1 MTLSMDTPRADGLDI
16 KGVPIL
22 IVDDDERKRFV
33 LRSVLAPQGYAIRE
47 ASSGAEALR
56 CVMAEDF
63 AVILMDIRMPEMDG
77 FETAQLVR
85 KRQRSEL
92 TPVIFI
98 TGYGSEA
105 EANVA
110 AYDAGAADFIYS
122 PVPPQQLRAKV
133 GMFANLYVRAQH
145 LAKQAKNVRERA
157 GWLTQVTD
165 AAPIGIFLTDEHQRY
180 VYVNPRWTEIT
191 GIAATDAL
199 GRSWDIIRDPQAG
212 ECAVDG
218 SPLAAGAG
226 ETATAVGLES
236 TERFVVARH
245 GTRRRIV
252 ERSARPLPSTVD
264 TSDQDRSGWVG
275 TLSDVTDEIA
285 AKTELAAARDTAL
298 AANLAQVNF
307 AASASHELKTPTASI
322 LGFIEEVLQND
333 ALDDDDRSYLDIAYR
348 NARRLVTLIDDLTIV
363 GEVELGAARITLEPV
378 AVVPVVHF
386 VISSLSAT
394 ANTAGV
400 TLEFGGEPEPESPVF
415 WAVADQ
421 VRLEQVLTNLVGNA
435 VKFTPSGGRVTV
447 TVGYRDDVLWID
459 VTDTGIGIDDVSVQR
474 IFDRFYR
481 TPVVLESG
489 IRGSGLGL
497 AIARRMTEAQ
507 GGAVA
512 VRSVMGEGSTFT
524 VTLVPATAPAST
536 A

>member
-1 MTLSMDTPRADGLDI
+1 
-16 KGVPIL
+16 
-22 IVDDDERKRFV
+22 
-33 LRSVLAPQGYAIRE
+33 
-47 ASSGAEALR
+47 
-56 CVMAEDF
+56 
-63 AVILMDIRMPEMDG
+63 
-77 FETAQLVR
+77 
-85 KRQRSEL
+85 
-92 TPVIFI
+92 
-98 TGYGSEA
+98 
-105 EANVA
+105 
-110 AYDAGAADFIYS
+110 
-122 PVPPQQLRAKV
+122 
-133 GMFANLYVRAQH
+133 
-145 LAKQAKNVRERA
+145 VRERA

-264 TSDQDRSGWVG
+264 ASDQDRSGWVG

-536 A
+536 T

>member
-1 MTLSMDTPRADGLDI
+1 
-16 KGVPIL
+16 
-22 IVDDDERKRFV
+22 
-33 LRSVLAPQGYAIRE
+33 
-47 ASSGAEALR
+47 
-56 CVMAEDF
+56 
-63 AVILMDIRMPEMDG
+63 
-77 FETAQLVR
+77 
-85 KRQRSEL
+85 
-92 TPVIFI
+92 
-98 TGYGSEA
+98 
-105 EANVA
+105 
-110 AYDAGAADFIYS
+110 
-122 PVPPQQLRAKV
+122 
-133 GMFANLYVRAQH
+133 
-145 LAKQAKNVRERA
+145 
-157 GWLTQVTD
+157 
-165 AAPIGIFLTDEHQRY
+165 
-180 VYVNPRWTEIT
+180 
-191 GIAATDAL
+191 
-199 GRSWDIIRDPQAG
+199 
-212 ECAVDG
+212 
-218 SPLAAGAG
+218 
-226 ETATAVGLES
+226 
-236 TERFVVARH
+236 
-245 GTRRRIV
+245 
-252 ERSARPLPSTVD
+252 
-264 TSDQDRSGWVG
+264 
-275 TLSDVTDEIA
+275 
-285 AKTELAAARDTAL
+285 
-298 AANLAQVNF
+298 
-307 AASASHELKTPTASI
+307 
-322 LGFIEEVLQND
+322 
-333 ALDDDDRSYLDIAYR
+333 
-348 NARRLVTLIDDLTIV
+348 
-363 GEVELGAARITLEPV
+363 
-378 AVVPVVHF
+378 VPVVHF

>member
-1 MTLSMDTPRADGLDI
+1 MTLSMDTSKADGLDI

-33 LRSVLAPQGYAIRE
+33 LRSVLAPQGYAIME
-47 ASSGAEALR
+47 ASSGVEALR

-157 GWLTQVTD
+157 GWLTQITD

-191 GIAATDAL
+191 GIAAADAL

-212 ECAVDG
+212 GCAVDG
-218 SPLAAGAG
+218 SPLGPGAR
-226 ETATAVGLES
+226 EAVTAVELES

-245 GTRRRIV
+245 GTTRIV
-252 ERSARPLPSTVD
+252 ERSARPLPSTGD
-264 TSDQDRSGWVG
+264 APDEGRSGWVG
-275 TLSDVTDEIA
+275 TLSDVTDQIA
-285 AKTELAAARDTAL
+285 AKTELAAARDTAV
-298 AANLAQVNF
+298 AANLAQINF
-307 AASASHELKTPTASI
+307 AASASHELKTPTASV

-333 ALDDDDRSYLDIAYR
+333 ALDDDDRRYLDIAHR
-348 NARRLVTLIDDLTIV
+348 NARRLVTLIDDLTII
-363 GEVELGAARITLEPV
+363 GEVELGAARIVLEPV
-378 AVVPVVHF
+378 AVVPLVRF

-394 ANTAGV
+394 ASTAGV
-400 TLEFGGEPEPESPVF
+400 VLEFEGEPEPESPAF
-415 WAVADQ
+415 WALADQ

-447 TVGYRDDVLWID
+447 TVGHRDDVLWID

-524 VTLVPATAPAST
+524 VTLVPATAPTASE
-536 A
+536 